1 MTAARLAYSESSLD
15 YQVINP
21 LLSAGPGRESVLP
34 ETSQARG
41 MRAITMGAGKPR
53 SLRTRAA
60 VVIAGLAAAAAVAGC
75 DSAASAAS
83 PDETPAAASAPGLG
97 LLRIGSFP
105 STWDG
110 SQAQRLCDQWAGLRG
125 QYAGQVRRDTPFE
138 LEQWFSTRTWL
149 PAFNAN
155 SPLKTDP
162 KFLYISSAFGLVST
176 AAAASLDNAR
186 LLDAACAAAD

>member
-1 MTAARLAYSESSLD
+1 M
-15 YQVINP
+15 
-21 LLSAGPGRESVLP
+21 P
-34 ETSQARG
+34 ETGQARRK
-41 MRAITMGAGKPR
+41 RAITMGAGKSR

-60 VVIAGLAAAAAVAGC
+60 VLIAGLAAAAAVAGC

-83 PDETPAAASAPGLG
+83 PDEAPSAQASAPGLG

-105 STWDG
+105 ATWDG
-110 SQAQRLCDQWAGLRG
+110 SQARLLCDQWAGLRG
-125 QYAGQVRRDTPFE
+125 QYASQVRRDTPFE
-138 LEQWFSTRTWL
+138 LERWFSARTWL

-155 SPLKTDP
+155 TPLKTDP
-162 KFLYISSAFGLVST
+162 DYLYISSAFGLVST